1 MEKHERIW
9 KVSSFDA
16 LICDFPLFFF
26 WSRPFWSWQNQSKSL
41 IKCVIYWILGIDCL
55 SCYVNEAYAIVHAM
69 LWKSCHVQMSGMTC
83 DREVRCFR
91 EKKKSS
97 WGLACMLVTLD
108 ALDIKSQ
115 VVPQS
120 GGARGSRTL
129 PLRVFNST
137 SVYLKRNK
145 GKSLVRDEVFVLNL

>member
-1 MEKHERIW
+1 
-9 KVSSFDA
+9 
-16 LICDFPLFFF
+16 
-26 WSRPFWSWQNQSKSL
+26 
-41 IKCVIYWILGIDCL
+41 
-55 SCYVNEAYAIVHAM
+55 M
-69 LWKSCHVQMSGMTC
+69 LQMSGMTC
-83 DREVRCFR
+83 FGE
-91 EKKKSS
+91 EKKKS
-97 WGLACMLVTLD
+97 LRVACMLVTLD

-145 GKSLVRDEVFVLNL
+145 GKSLVQDEVFVLNL